1 MCFNISSAIIISTI
15 GTIGFIFYFNFNL
28 AKPNKSLCDFNLANK
43 KVSNKMVQTLSDEK
57 IEKERADKSIQC
69 DIDLLNM
76 GDLEIITTA
85 SKNYR
90 WFFLR

>member
-15 GTIGFIFYFNFNL
+15 GTIGFIFYFN
-28 AKPNKSLCDFNLANK
+28 LANK

-57 IEKERADKSIQC
+57 IEKESADKSIQC

>member
-1 MCFNISSAIIISTI
+1 MCFNISSAIIVSTI
-15 GTIGFIFYFNFNL
+15 GTIGFIFYF
-28 AKPNKSLCDFNLANK
+28 DFNLANANK
-43 KVSNKMVQTLSDEK
+43 KVLDKMVQTLSDKK
-57 IEKERADKSIQC
+57 IKKKCADKSIQC
-69 DIDLLNM
+69 DIDLSSM

>member
-1 MCFNISSAIIISTI
+1 
-15 GTIGFIFYFNFNL
+15 
-28 AKPNKSLCDFNLANK
+28 
-43 KVSNKMVQTLSDEK
+43 MVQTLSDEK
-57 IEKERADKSIQC
+57 IEKESADKSIQC